1 MEISAS
7 DFSGINL
14 ADVETRVVSITLN
27 AHIKKSDHEGIGSIH
42 KVVFLFRLNIMINK
56 RFGISGPIESLF
68 NLKVGNSMSPNLA
81 GYEQLDFGF
90 FIRKACFNLYSTD
103 DPRMIDLIQ
112 SSRIKMGIDG
122 DHDVIEIINEAQS
135 IVEKTLFT
143 VQKVDMGLL
152 VPIG

>member
-1 MEISAS
+1 
-7 DFSGINL
+7 
-14 ADVETRVVSITLN
+14 
-27 AHIKKSDHEGIGSIH
+27 
-42 KVVFLFRLNIMINK
+42 
-56 RFGISGPIESLF
+56 
-68 NLKVGNSMSPNLA
+68 MSPNLA

-122 DHDVIEIINEAQS
+122 DHDVIEIINEAQN